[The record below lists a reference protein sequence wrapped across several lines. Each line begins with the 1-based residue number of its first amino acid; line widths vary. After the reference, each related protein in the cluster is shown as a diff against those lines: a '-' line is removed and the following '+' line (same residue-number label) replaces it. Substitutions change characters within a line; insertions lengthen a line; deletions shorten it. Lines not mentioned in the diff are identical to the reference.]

1 MIRRIPLFL
10 PAVAAIIVTV
20 ARPGYELAWRDGVRL
35 AVLVAWLAA
44 AAMLVRWRFAAGAI
58 ALVGCTA
65 GAVAI
70 VADVVVRDQGVAGG
84 AADVGHLVAGV
95 GLGTVAAA
103 TFHLLLAMPDGVVR
117 GRIMGSLA
125 AAGYVVGAGVGA
137 FAFAGRP
144 DVRWVPLIVIG
155 AIGGG
160 YGMWVSNGRYRRASA
175 LDQRAMQWL
184 GLSMVIAFEMG
195 TVIVALRVI
204 AAWPSS
210 IRSVLPLPLVVVALG
225 VCAGSIRRLIT
236 RVDRALAYAVS
247 WTGLTSMVLLVYIVV
262 VITRGHSLSN
272 DERSL
277 LLVSMVAAAVAALG
291 YPLARAR
298 LDGVANRLVYGEQ
311 VAPDD
316 TIRKFG
322 ARLTR
327 AIPMDELL
335 LQLCESLRKSMR
347 LRSAEVWTGRSGR
360 FEVVAGTPHRDRP
373 VLNIGDKSLPVVARA
388 LVSGGTWINIWL
400 ADLTVG
406 RGASVDLRVAPMAHA
421 GELLGLIVCERFPD
435 GDPFTEDGDLTL
447 TELSRQVAVALH
459 NVNLDSALQAS
470 LDELR
475 QRNAEL
481 HESRA
486 RIVAAGDAERRKL
499 ERNLHDGAQQHLVA
513 LAVKVRLARDSIED
527 DPADAIGLLDEL
539 KTDLQGAIAEL
550 RALAHGI
557 YPPLLVSGG
566 LAQALPAAA
575 ARSTLP
581 TSVLCED
588 VERHPAEIEA
598 AVYFC
603 CLEAIQNANKHAGEG
618 ATLTIRVWRDADGRL
633 CFEVAD
639 DGAGFNAS
647 GAAGKGH
654 GFINMADRIGAIHG
668 SLDVESKVGHGTR
681 ILGRIPLTI

>member
-1 MIRRIPLFL
+1 MIRRVPLFL
-10 PAVAAIIVTV
+10 PAVAAIIATV
-20 ARPGYELAWRDGVRL
+20 ARPGSELAWRDLVRL
-35 AVLVAWLAA
+35 VVVVAWLAA
-44 AAMLVRWRFAAGAI
+44 AAMLVRWRFAAGVI

-70 VADVVVRDQGVAGG
+70 AADVVARDPGVAAG
-84 AADVGHLVAGV
+84 AADVAHLLAGV
-95 GLGTVAAA
+95 GLGTVTAA
-103 TFHLLLAMPDGVVR
+103 TFHFLLAMPDGMVR
-117 GRIMGSLA
+117 GRIMGWFA
-125 AAGYVVGAGVGA
+125 AAGYAVGVGVGA

-155 AIGGG
+155 SIGGG

-184 GLSMVIAFEMG
+184 GLSMVMAFEVG
-195 TVIVALRVI
+195 TLIVALRVI
-204 AAWPSS
+204 ANWPPS
-210 IRSVLPLPLVVVALG
+210 IRSLLLFPLVVVALG
-225 VCAGSIRRLIT
+225 VCAGSTRRLLT

-262 VITRGHSLSN
+262 VITRGHALSQ

-277 LLVSMVAAAVAALG
+277 LLVSMAAAGVAALA

-322 ARLTR
+322 TRLTR

-347 LRSAEVWTGRSGR
+347 LRSAEVWTGSGGR

-373 VLNIGDKSLPVVARA
+373 VLNVSDKSLPVVARA
-388 LVSGGTWINIWL
+388 PVSGGTWIDIWL

-470 LDELR
+470 LDEVK

-513 LAVKVRLARDSIED
+513 LAVKVRLARDSVEE
-527 DPADAIGLLDEL
+527 DPADAIALLDEL

-575 ARSTLP
+575 NRSTLP
-581 TSVLCED
+581 TSLHCED
-588 VERHPAEIEA
+588 SERHPSDIEA

-618 ATLTIRVWRDADGRL
+618 ATLTIRVWRGDNNEL

-654 GFINMADRIGAIHG
+654 GFINMADRIGAMHG
-668 SLDVESKVGHGTR
+668 SLDVESKIGHGTR
-681 ILGRIPLTI
+681 IVGRIPLST